1 MAWFRRL
8 LVNLVDG
15 LLNRGT
21 TLRERRRLDRLE
33 EMGMTIGNDVVL
45 PSSTW
50 IDVAHC
56 YLIVI
61 GDRVRF
67 GPQCLILA
75 HDAQMDEFLDAG
87 RLGKVV
93 IGEGA
98 QIGARTVILCN
109 VEIGAGTVVEAG
121 SVVSVSLPPDSYCA
135 GSPARVVSSVEEYAK
150 KADALPDTV
159 SRTELRESLDS
170 PGKRG
175 EMVGRIREA
184 GTVRV
189 VLDGDGE
196 PG

>member
-1 MAWFRRL
+1 
-8 LVNLVDG
+8 
-15 LLNRGT
+15 
-21 TLRERRRLDRLE
+21 
-33 EMGMTIGNDVVL
+33 MTIGNDVVL